1 MNYLAHFV
9 FNHEVCGLPVESYF
23 VTGVALPDMWLR
35 FSRRR
40 RIRWSAVR
48 EATVQTAEEAALRA
62 GLLNHAQADRYFHTL
77 PLFLNWQQ
85 SLLEAAP
92 PADVH
97 PALLDFLAHAA
108 LELAL
113 DHHLLRADDRRVD
126 AFYDL
131 IERAPPEHVA
141 RLAGMLGNVDTEGL
155 AAVLSSFTR
164 RRFIRHYVT
173 VHGMADA
180 LQLVLMFAHFP
191 TPPRPVIERLV
202 ADAVAVA
209 DPAQVW
215 DALPP
220 AAAVFDMAQA

>member
-9 FNHEVCGLPVESYF
+9 FNHEVCGLPAEPYF
-23 VTGVALPDMWLR
+23 VTGVALPDVWLR

-48 EATVQTAEEAALRA
+48 GAAVRTGDEATLRA
-62 GLLNHAQADRYFHTL
+62 GLLNHTEVDRYFHTL

-85 SLLEAAP
+85 RLLAAAP
-92 PADVH
+92 RTDVH
-97 PALLDFLAHAA
+97 PALLDFLAHVA

-113 DHHLLRADDRRVD
+113 DHHLLRADGGRVE

-131 IERAPPEHVA
+131 IERAAPEHVA
-141 RLAGMLGNVDTEGL
+141 HLAATLGDVDTAGL
-155 AAVLSSFTR
+155 ADVLTSFTR

-180 LQLVLMFAHFP
+180 LQLVLMFARFP
-191 TPPRPVIERLV
+191 MPPRAVIEGLI

-209 DPAQVW
+209 EPARVW
-215 DALPP
+215 DALPTT
-220 AAAVFDMAQA
+220 AAVFAAAQA